1 MGVIEGYANI
11 VSNTEFTEEQKNY
24 HLKFFTLVI
33 AIKLLL
39 TLFVAKV
46 LWPRV
51 MPQISSGI
59 KQNPSFLSLVGLM
72 IIFNLLF

>member
-39 TLFVAKV
+39 
-46 LWPRV
+46 
-51 MPQISSGI
+51 I
-59 KQNPSFLSLVGLM
+59 LVG
-72 IIFNLLF
+72 ILLITYFLNISAPKSLDDS